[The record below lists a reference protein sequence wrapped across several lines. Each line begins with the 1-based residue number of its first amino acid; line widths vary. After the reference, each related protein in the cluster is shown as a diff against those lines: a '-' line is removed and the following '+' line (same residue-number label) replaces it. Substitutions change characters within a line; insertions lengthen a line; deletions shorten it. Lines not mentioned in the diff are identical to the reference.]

1 MTRVVALVCALLL
14 FPVEA
19 LAQECTEAVA
29 ADANELLPC
38 SGVLLPK
45 PWALDCVRCRD
56 VKLPACLADL
66 DSARELAGID
76 LDAARQELEAERL
89 SHEETRKLL
98 EIAQKHAGPPAW
110 FEHPAFW
117 TVVGIAIGAGATAGV
132 IAGVSAQ

>member
-1 MTRVVALVCALLL
+1 MKRVLALVCALLL
-14 FPVEA
+14 FPSQA
-19 LAQECTEAVA
+19 YGQECTEAVA
-29 ADANELLPC
+29 VELPC

-45 PWALDCVRCRD
+45 PWALDCVSCRD

-89 SHEETRKLL
+89 AHEETRKLL
-98 EIAQKHAGPPAW
+98 EIAQRHAGPPAW
-110 FEHPAFW
+110 FQHPAFW

-132 IAGVSAQ
+132 VAGVSAQ